1 MHIIQGWTNYPC
13 SNLLSCSIPE
23 IFFFQVVASWFGF
36 FTWVE
41 RIYGS
46 FVLCR
51 LWWRAYTE
59 RYFIVIHDAII
70 CWMDNIHYAKYW
82 CHLFTYTVTKAL
94 KSNKEFR
101 DDKMGTPEEN
111 DAFVERYMPRIFIA
125 INKLCEFVI
134 ENKWVIIIFL

>member
-1 MHIIQGWTNYPC
+1 MQSAPSQAGYYIFPDFAVCKPLLATRGITTGQQMCTLIMDEKKVAVSKISAYQSGLNKYPC

-51 LWWRAYTE
+51 L
-59 RYFIVIHDAII
+59 
-70 CWMDNIHYAKYW
+70 
-82 CHLFTYTVTKAL
+82 
-94 KSNKEFR
+94 
-101 DDKMGTPEEN
+101 
-111 DAFVERYMPRIFIA
+111 
-125 INKLCEFVI
+125 
-134 ENKWVIIIFL
+134 